1 MPKTRVGRSGPRGDS
16 SAQGGQIKTTTAVA
30 DGAPPPVGLGLL
42 RMPLYVLEPVPARL
56 ADPAWAACAHRA
68 HCLVAARGEREA
80 RERAAQALA
89 RRSNPPPI
97 GLSDDSPPLRP
108 APPTPSPWLQ
118 ERLVSAREMVLMS
131 DDGLA
136 EAATRS
142 VLVPQLSAPPRARG
156 GYCALDEAE
165 PAPRIGSGAG
175 RRDEAKAQDRSSP
188 SAPAKRAVPKVAHP
202 GRKRAAPPKRA
213 AAPSGSRTRKAS
225 APAASARTRKN
236 AAPTKRGAKA
246 APQTRHGPA
255 RKPRAAKPLRK
266 AAAAASRRALPRAK
280 PKAATAK
287 RTTRRASAP
296 RRR

>member
-1 MPKTRVGRSGPRGDS
+1 
-16 SAQGGQIKTTTAVA
+16 
-30 DGAPPPVGLGLL
+30 
-42 RMPLYVLEPVPARL
+42 MPLYVLEPVPARL

-142 VLVPQLSAPPRARG
+142 VLIPQLSAPLRARG
-156 GYCALDEAE
+156 GYCPLDEAE
-165 PAPRIGSGAG
+165 PAPRIGGGAA
-175 RRDEAKAQDRSSP
+175 RRDEAKAQGRPSSP
-188 SAPAKRAVPKVAHP
+188 APAKRAAPKVARP
-202 GRKRAAPPKRA
+202 GRKAAPAKRA
-213 AAPSGSRTRKAS
+213 AAPSRSHTRKAA
-225 APAASARTRKN
+225 APAATSARMRNN
-236 AAPTKRGAKA
+236 AATTKRGAKA
-246 APQTRHGPA
+246 APQTRRGPV
-255 RKPRAAKPLRK
+255 RKLRFAKPPK
-266 AAAAASRRALPRAK
+266 KAAAASRRALPHAK

-287 RTTRRASAP
+287 RATRRASPP

>member
-1 MPKTRVGRSGPRGDS
+1 
-16 SAQGGQIKTTTAVA
+16 
-30 DGAPPPVGLGLL
+30 
-42 RMPLYVLEPVPARL
+42 MPLYVLEPVPARL

-89 RRSNPPPI
+89 RRSKPPPI
-97 GLSDDSPPLRP
+97 GLFDDSPPLRP

-142 VLVPQLSAPPRARG
+142 VLVPQLSAPLRARG

-165 PAPRIGSGAG
+165 PAPRIGGDAG
-175 RRDEAKAQDRSSP
+175 RRDEAKAQDRPSP
-188 SAPAKRAVPKVAHP
+188 PAPAKRVAPKATRP
-202 GRKRAAPPKRA
+202 SGKGAPAKRA
-213 AAPSGSRTRKAS
+213 AAPSRSPTRKAS
-225 APAASARTRKN
+225 ASAASARTRKD
-236 AAPTKRGAKA
+236 AAPKRGAKA
-246 APQTRHGPA
+246 TPTRQSPA
-255 RKPRAAKPLRK
+255 RKSRPVKPPKK
-266 AAAAASRRALPRAK
+266 AATASRRALPRAK
-280 PKAATAK
+280 PKAATTKRAATAK
-287 RTTRRASAP
+287 RTARRTSLP